1 MRPANLERRQHTRH
15 EIDNSVSISPLGI
28 FQVTDISRGGFC
40 FRCPPY
46 TPVTDSWE
54 TDILTSAVSL
64 SGFPAKRV
72 WVSMIENGAHEFL
85 PTIVGA
91 KFGKLTK
98 EQVSRLQVVLDTL
111 SDSSS
116 PQH

>member
-1 MRPANLERRQHTRH
+1 MRSASEERRKHKRH
-15 EIDNSVSISPLGI
+15 KLDNSVSISSLGI
-28 FQVTDISRGGFC
+28 FQITDISRGGFC

-64 SGFPAKRV
+64 GGFPAKRV
-72 WVSMIENGAHEFL
+72 WVSMIANSTHEYL

-91 KFGKLTK
+91 KFGRLTK
-98 EQVSRLQVVLDTL
+98 KQDLHLQELLDTL
-111 SDSSS
+111 EDSSGS
-116 PQH
+116 PH

>member
-1 MRPANLERRQHTRH
+1 
-15 EIDNSVSISPLGI
+15 
-28 FQVTDISRGGFC
+28 
-40 FRCPPY
+40 
-46 TPVTDSWE
+46 
-54 TDILTSAVSL
+54 
-64 SGFPAKRV
+64 
-72 WVSMIENGAHEFL
+72 MIENGAHEFL